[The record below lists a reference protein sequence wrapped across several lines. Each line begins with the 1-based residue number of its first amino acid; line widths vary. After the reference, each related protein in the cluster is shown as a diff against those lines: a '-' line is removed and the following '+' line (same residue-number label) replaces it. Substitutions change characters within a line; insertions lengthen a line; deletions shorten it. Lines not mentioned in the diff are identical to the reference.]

1 MKRRTLWVIGISLTV
16 VAAMAFIVTG
26 CGGGKT
32 PSSAKS
38 GSTIG
43 SGRTGEI
50 VLTVDWGKSRVIPPS
65 AVRVD
70 VTITGDG
77 LVNPIRDSIPRPQ
90 NQTVVT
96 KVYPNLPVGFKR
108 VTAEAKDNNNQTVAA
123 GSGTTTLSEGQR
135 TNLEIVMSEI
145 TARTVLVRTFRGKRQ
160 APPDFIAFQDGDGPW
175 QRIEPTITPQYALT
189 VHAPD
194 GRYGLAIVFVRPPE
208 PDGTTEVEVNIIHAT
223 VNELSQI
230 NWVSEEA
237 PPATTVTVS
246 GTVSGLGS
254 GEAAL
259 IAIGGAQFSVYPPYN
274 TYSLQI
280 PPGTYDLV
288 AIKGSTQVWPPAA
301 NKMLIQRNVSV
312 SGDTT
317 INIDFN
323 SPDAFDPENRN
334 AVINGVLSGELAGG
348 GVEFRSHN
356 GTEIETGRNFEVPPP
371 TIQFPF
377 AGIPTAKQF
386 GNDIHHLYAIAMSN
400 GSRGIECYFKAPIDL
415 SVTLPSPFGNA
426 SVRVAATTPYTR
438 FTASWDAYSGAQAY
452 FAQFGGRQMARR
464 RLVSNPQLSRPKKQ
478 SRQAIQAS
486 SPFWFVGL
494 SAGWLGGQTSY
505 TLPDLSGL
513 SGWNN
518 SWGFPAGGQ
527 VPWEVGA
534 VATNRTIQDFVNA
547 ELTPVDGLEVRIA
560 SKSGTVTISP

>member
-16 VAAMAFIVTG
+16 VAAMAFIIAG
-26 CGGGKT
+26 CGGSKA
-32 PSSAKS
+32 PSAKS
-38 GSTIG
+38 SSNIG
-43 SGRTGEI
+43 SNRTGEI
-50 VLTVDWGKSRVIPPS
+50 VLTIDWSKSRVIPPS
-65 AVRVD
+65 AVKVD

-123 GSGTTTLSEGQR
+123 GSGTATLAEGQR
-135 TNLEIVMSEI
+135 TNLEIVMSGI
-145 TARTVLVRTFRGKRQ
+145 TTGTVVVRTYRGRQQ

-175 QRIEPTITPQYALT
+175 QRIETTIAPQYTLT
-189 VHAPD
+189 IRAPN
-194 GRYGLAIVFVRPPE
+194 GRYGLAVVFVRPSG
-208 PDGTTEVEVNIIHAT
+208 PDGMTEVEVNIIHAT

-230 NWVSEEA
+230 NLVSEEA
-237 PPATTVTVS
+237 PSANTVTVS
-246 GTVSGLGS
+246 GT
-254 GEAAL
+254 
-259 IAIGGAQFSVYPPYN
+259 IGGLEGAGAVVYMGNSYASVFPPSN
-274 TYSLQI
+274 TYSLQV
-280 PPGTYDLV
+280 PPGTYDLI
-288 AIKGSTQVWPPAA
+288 ALRFPGGPTPNKG
-301 NKMLIQRNVSV
+301 LIQHDVV
-312 SGDTT
+312 ISGNTT

-323 SPDAFDPENRN
+323 SSEAFVPETHN
-334 AVINGVLSGELAGG
+334 AVINGVSSGELAGG
-348 GVEFRSHN
+348 EVSFISHN
-356 GTEIETGRNFEVPPP
+356 GTRAWTGGGFEVPPP

-377 AGIPTAKQF
+377 AAVPTAKQF
-386 GNDIHHLYAIAMSN
+386 GNDIHNLSATAET
-400 GSRGIECYFKAPIDL
+400 GTTTRLIERYFKAPTNL

-452 FAQFGGRQMARR
+452 FAQFGEGGGIDLRQ
-464 RLVSNPQLSRPKKQ
+464 RLVSNPQLSRPKKR
-478 SRQAIQAS
+478 SRQAIQAFS
-486 SPFWFVGL
+486 RSWFVGL

-518 SWGFPAGGQ
+518 SWGIPAGSQ

-534 VATNRTIQDFVNA
+534 VVTNRTIQDFLNA
-547 ELTPVDGLEVRIA
+547 ELTPVDGLEARIA
-560 SKSGTVTISP
+560 GKRGTVTP